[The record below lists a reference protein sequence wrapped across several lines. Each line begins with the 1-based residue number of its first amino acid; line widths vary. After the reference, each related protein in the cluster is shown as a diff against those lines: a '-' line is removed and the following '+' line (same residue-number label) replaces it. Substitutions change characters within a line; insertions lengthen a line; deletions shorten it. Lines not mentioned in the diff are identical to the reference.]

1 MYSDAFMSTG
11 LNKTKQTT
19 PPWKMFMG
27 GPTVDAVCH

>member
-19 PPWKMFMG
+19 PWKMFMG